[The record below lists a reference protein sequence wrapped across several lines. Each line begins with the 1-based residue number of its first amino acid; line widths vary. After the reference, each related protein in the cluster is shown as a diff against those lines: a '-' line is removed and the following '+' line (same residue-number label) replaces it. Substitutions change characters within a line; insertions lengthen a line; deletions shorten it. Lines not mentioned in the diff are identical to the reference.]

1 MTTAKKTTL
10 PSPEKLY
17 DSMFAARTADKVT
30 LYFRDGRAVQGSLV
44 FNPLKGTGRVI
55 DPDKELSIDFALDQI
70 RELKFHSN

>member
-1 MTTAKKTTL
+1 MTTAAKTTF

-44 FNPLKGTGRVI
+44 FNPQGDRRVI